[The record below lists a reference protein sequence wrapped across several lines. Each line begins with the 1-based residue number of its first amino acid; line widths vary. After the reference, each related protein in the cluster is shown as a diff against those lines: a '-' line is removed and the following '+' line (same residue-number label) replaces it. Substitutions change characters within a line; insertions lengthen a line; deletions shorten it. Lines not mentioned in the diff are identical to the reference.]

1 MKVCKGCLKEK
12 ESNIENF
19 YSHKGKLSNKC
30 KMCIKEQCRDYAK
43 KIPVKIK
50 ESQIKHYEKTKDT
63 SVENRV
69 RWCGRERPTERKC
82 KDCSQV
88 FPNTSEFLAEQRGD
102 TRNLCISCYKQQR
115 KLYTQKVREKLESGC
130 HSTVESKLAKVA
142 RRRQRH
148 LERLESDRL
157 YAATYTARQVV
168 AKAFNRKSR
177 KKELETE
184 KILGCSFEE
193 FKLYIEA
200 LFTDGMSW
208 QNRESWHIDHI
219 LPLASATTVEDVLKL
234 NHYRNLQPLWAIDN
248 LRKGC
253 NIMKG
258 SS

>member
-1 MKVCKGCLKEK
+1 M
-12 ESNIENF
+12 
-19 YSHKGKLSNKC
+19 
-30 KMCIKEQCRDYAK
+30 
-43 KIPVKIK
+43 
-50 ESQIKHYEKTKDT
+50 
-63 SVENRV
+63 
-69 RWCGRERPTERKC
+69 
-82 KDCSQV
+82 
-88 FPNTSEFLAEQRGD
+88 
-102 TRNLCISCYKQQR
+102 
-115 KLYTQKVREKLESGC
+115 
-130 HSTVESKLAKVA
+130 
-142 RRRQRH
+142 
-148 LERLESDRL
+148 ERLESDRL

-168 AKAFNRKSR
+168 AKAFHRKSR

-234 NHYRNLQPLWAIDN
+234 NHYRNLRPLWAIDN

-253 NIMKG
+253 KTMKG